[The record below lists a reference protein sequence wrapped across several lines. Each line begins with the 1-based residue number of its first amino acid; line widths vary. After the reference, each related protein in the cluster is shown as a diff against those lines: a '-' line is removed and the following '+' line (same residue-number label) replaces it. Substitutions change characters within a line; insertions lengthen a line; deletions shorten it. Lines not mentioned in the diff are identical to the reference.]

1 MSDICIKDFPDKRG
15 ARRKRVYKMNL
26 CDYNEQKKEKC
37 RARRNGKIRTGQFGI
52 LRRFGHVKC
61 IDDADWD
68 KHCITRRALGGAH
81 VPPTKVF

>member
-1 MSDICIKDFPDKRG
+1 
-15 ARRKRVYKMNL
+15 MNL

-68 KHCITRRALGGAH
+68 KHGITRRALGGAH